1 MVNMEKMKVSA
12 STCRRLMVE
21 AVELIE
27 GLHIFGLSLVCP
39 IDEFIQT
46 EDNQKNTIRIPK
58 LGHPINYDVYEGC
71 VNNYKNKV
79 VEEISGN

>member
-1 MVNMEKMKVSA
+1 MEAINGSHGKMKVSA

-27 GLHIFGLSLVCP
+27 GLHRFGLSLVCP

-46 EDNQKNTIRIPK
+46 EDN
-58 LGHPINYDVYEGC
+58 
-71 VNNYKNKV
+71 
-79 VEEISGN
+79 